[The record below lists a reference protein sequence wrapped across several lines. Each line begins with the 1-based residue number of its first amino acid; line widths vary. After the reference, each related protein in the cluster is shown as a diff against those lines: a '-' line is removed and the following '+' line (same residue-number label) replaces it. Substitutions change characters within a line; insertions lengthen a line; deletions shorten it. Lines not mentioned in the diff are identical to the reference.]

1 MKENLVFLKKA
12 KYTLTMALMSSLVC
26 KQNPLH
32 FHSLFVGILFNSTV
46 LGIYSCKTSQLY
58 NLKTRPGGELC
69 RSDVNI
75 IRAICL
81 TEPVLPATNLFR
93 CRGTEIAVRRASNF
107 AFKVKTESDFCSNN
121 ISVP

>member
-1 MKENLVFLKKA
+1 MVP
-12 KYTLTMALMSSLVC
+12 MSSLVC

-32 FHSLFVGILFNSTV
+32 FHSLFVGILFNSSA

-58 NLKTRPGGELC
+58 NFKTRPVGELC

-75 IRAICL
+75 VRAICL

-93 CRGTEIAVRRASNF
+93 YRGTEIAVRRESNF
-107 AFKVKTESDFCSNN
+107 AFKIKSESDFSSNN
-121 ISVP
+121 ISVT

>member
-1 MKENLVFLKKA
+1 
-12 KYTLTMALMSSLVC
+12 MALMSI
-26 KQNPLH
+26 
-32 FHSLFVGILFNSTV
+32 HSLFMGILFNSTA

-75 IRAICL
+75 TRAICL

-93 CRGTEIAVRRASNF
+93 YRGTEIAVRRESNF
-107 AFKVKTESDFCSNN
+107 VFKIKSESDFSSNN
-121 ISVP
+121 ISVT

>member
-1 MKENLVFLKKA
+1 
-12 KYTLTMALMSSLVC
+12 MSSLVC

-32 FHSLFVGILFNSTV
+32 FHSLFVGILFNSTA
-46 LGIYSCKTSQLY
+46 LGIYSCKTSQPY

-81 TEPVLPATNLFR
+81 TEPVLPATNFLDA
-93 CRGTEIAVRRASNF
+93 GVQKLLLEEHPTLLS
-107 AFKVKTESDFCSNN
+107 K
-121 ISVP
+121 

>member
-1 MKENLVFLKKA
+1 
-12 KYTLTMALMSSLVC
+12 MALMSSLVY

-32 FHSLFVGILFNSTV
+32 FHSLFVGILFNSTAN
-46 LGIYSCKTSQLY
+46 Y

-81 TEPVLPATNLFR
+81 TEPVLPVTNLYR

>member
-1 MKENLVFLKKA
+1 
-12 KYTLTMALMSSLVC
+12 MAPMSSLVC

-32 FHSLFVGILFNSTV
+32 FHSLFVGILFNYSA

-58 NLKTRPGGELC
+58 NFKTRPVGELC

-81 TEPVLPATNLFR
+81 TEPVHPATNLFR
-93 CRGTEIAVRRASNF
+93 YRGTEIAVRRESNF
-107 AFKVKTESDFCSNN
+107 AFKIKSESNFSSNN
-121 ISVP
+121 ISVT

>member
-1 MKENLVFLKKA
+1 
-12 KYTLTMALMSSLVC
+12 MAPMSSLVC

-32 FHSLFVGILFNSTV
+32 FHSLFVGILFNYSAM
-46 LGIYSCKTSQLY
+46 GIYSCKFSQLY
-58 NLKTRPGGELC
+58 NFKTRPGGELC

-93 CRGTEIAVRRASNF
+93 YRGTEIAVRRESNF
-107 AFKVKTESDFCSNN
+107 AFKIKSESDFSSNN
-121 ISVP
+121 ISVT